1 MADRTDDPLNSPDRW
16 YRLFESG
23 PSPHVRIDVP
33 PVRDEHVQ
41 TLAARLHDIAGK
53 ARGRLCLDLTVVE
66 EYSWTWI
73 KALLDLSSYCSDLGG
88 ALCLEGMNTEGEGK
102 FRANKTLRTPR
113 FAAGRQHQPASSE
126 LLPFSGQ
133 QATYG
138 RTGFATRRGFPAAA

>member
-1 MADRTDDPLNSPDRW
+1 MADRNDNPLNSPDRW
-16 YRLFESG
+16 YRLFDTESN
-23 PSPHVRIDVP
+23 PHVRIDVP

-88 ALCLEGMNTEGEGK
+88 ALCLEGMNPEGAGK
-102 FRANKTLRTPR
+102 FKANKTLRTPR
-113 FAAGRQHQPASSE
+113 FGGVRQPQRASSE
-126 LLPFSGQ
+126 LLPISGQ
-133 QATYG
+133 QAAYG
-138 RTGFATRRGFPAAA
+138 RTGFAARRGFPAAA